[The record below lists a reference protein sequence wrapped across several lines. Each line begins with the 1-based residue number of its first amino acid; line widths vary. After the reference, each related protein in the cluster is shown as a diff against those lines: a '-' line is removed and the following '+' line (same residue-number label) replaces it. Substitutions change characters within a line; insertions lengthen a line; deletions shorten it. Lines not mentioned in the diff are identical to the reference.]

1 MPGCRVMGVLN
12 MTPDSFSDG
21 GQYYS
26 ARGSLTVAYDRAA
39 AMVAEGAHYID
50 VGGESTRPGAVA
62 VGLDEELERVVP
74 VIERITA
81 NIECI
86 VSVDSSQPEVMQAAA
101 AAGAG
106 MLNDVRALTL
116 PGAEQAALATGLPVC
131 IMHMQGAPATMQEQ
145 PHYDDVVASVRT
157 FLQRRVDEL
166 IALGFSAERLL
177 VDPGFG
183 FGKTLE
189 HNLQLL
195 RELSSLAPR
204 GMPLLVGMS
213 RKRMLGEVLDKP
225 VDQRLFGGLAA
236 ATIAVANGATI
247 VRTHDVAATVDAV
260 ALANAVYR
268 PR

>member
-1 MPGCRVMGVLN
+1 MPGCCVMGVLN

-21 GQYYS
+21 GRYLS
-26 ARGSLTVAYDRAA
+26 ASGSLSAA
-39 AMVAEGAHYID
+39 FDHAASMVAEGAAYID
-50 VGGESTRPGAVA
+50 VGGESTRPGAAPVS
-62 VGLDEELERVVP
+62 LDEELERVIP

-86 VSVDSSQPEVMQAAA
+86 VSVDSSRPEVMQAAA

-106 MLNDVRALTL
+106 MLNDVRALQL
-116 PGAEQAALATGLPVC
+116 PGAEEAALATGLPVC
-131 IMHMQGAPATMQEQ
+131 IMHMQGAPATMQQQ
-145 PHYDDVVASVRT
+145 PRYDDVVTSVRT
-157 FLQRRVDEL
+157 FLHERVTQLLER
-166 IALGFSAERLL
+166 GFTAGRLV

-195 RELSSLAPR
+195 RALDTLAPENV
-204 GMPLLVGMS
+204 PVLVGMS
-213 RKRMLGEVLDKP
+213 RKRMLGEILDKP

-236 ATIAVANGATI
+236 ATIAVANGAAI

-260 ALANAVYR
+260 AIANAVYR
-268 PR
+268 AR